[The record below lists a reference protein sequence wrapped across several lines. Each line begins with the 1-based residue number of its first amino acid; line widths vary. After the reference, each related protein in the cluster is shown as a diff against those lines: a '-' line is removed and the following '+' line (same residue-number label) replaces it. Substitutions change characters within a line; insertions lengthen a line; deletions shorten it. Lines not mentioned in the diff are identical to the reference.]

1 MEFVFD
7 AWYVAGWSRNFQHE
21 LVPRTILE
29 QNLVFFRQS
38 DDKLVALEDR
48 CPHRLLPLSK
58 GNLVGDNVEC
68 GYHGMTFDGN
78 GKCVRIPAQDNLP
91 PSAYVDTYPVEER
104 HGIVWVCMG
113 IKEKANP
120 NLIFNMDEFKDSSWH
135 KHLGD
140 AMHIKAHYLNVAEN
154 LVDPAHVSFVHP
166 TTLGSAASQDV
177 PVEV

>member
-1 MEFVFD
+1 MAILEFVFD

-21 LVPRTILE
+21 LVPKTILE

-38 DDKLVALEDR
+38 NDKLVALEDR

-58 GNLVGDNVEC
+58 GNLVGNNVQC

-104 HGIVWVCMG
+104 HGIVWVWMG
-113 IKEKANP
+113 IKEKADP
-120 NLIFNMDEFKDSSWH
+120 NLIFNMDEFKVLPGISI
-135 KHLGD
+135 L
-140 AMHIKAHYLNVAEN
+140 AMPCISRHII
-154 LVDPAHVSFVHP
+154 
-166 TTLGSAASQDV
+166 
-177 PVEV
+177 